1 MTKRDKWSAA
11 KLAYTEAQRSKIME
25 CIRHLNRR
33 EAEILRRVELE
44 LPEVRQQIRRWYRE
58 RWEYL
63 LQEYEKVLPH
73 VDELP

>member
-1 MTKRDKWSAA
+1 MTKREKWSAA
-11 KLAYTEAQRSKIME
+11 KLAYTEVQRSMIMR
-25 CIRHLNRR
+25 CIHALNRR
-33 EAEILRRVELE
+33 EGEILRRVELE